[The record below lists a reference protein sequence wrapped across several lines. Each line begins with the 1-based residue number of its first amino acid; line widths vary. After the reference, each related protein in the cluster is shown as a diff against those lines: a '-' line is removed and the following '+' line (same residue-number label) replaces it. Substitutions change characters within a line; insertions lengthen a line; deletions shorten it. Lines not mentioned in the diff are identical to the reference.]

1 MSFADD
7 NQISLATKC
16 YEKMYGFT
24 VTSFSHE
31 QLCDGY
37 QGLHKNGN
45 NFITFM
51 FSFSLQAL
59 QFRLVVTTIYMVIQG
74 DKKKKD
80 IFIFKIS
87 LNHFSQSFRGMI
99 MF

>member
-1 MSFADD
+1 MS
-7 NQISLATKC
+7 
-16 YEKMYGFT
+16 
-24 VTSFSHE
+24 SFSLE
-31 QLCDGY
+31 QLCDGN

-51 FSFSLQAL
+51 SSFSLQAL

-87 LNHFSQSFRGMI
+87 LNHFSQSFRGVMI